1 LRYEIRKQEPL
12 MSDSINLAEFKELL
26 LARRE
31 ELLSVQKGHE
41 KAAETVEL
49 DQSKVGRVSRMDA
62 LQQQAMSAAAG
73 QRARLELAAI
83 EAALRRI
90 DSGEYGFCVTC
101 GEDIAEKRLRAN
113 PAVVRCINCARSKE
127 RF

>member
-1 LRYEIRKQEPL
+1 
-12 MSDSINLAEFKELL
+12 MSNSINLAEFKKLL
-26 LARRE
+26 TTRKV
-31 ELLSVQKGHE
+31 ELLSVQKSHE

-62 LQQQAMSAAAG
+62 LQQQAMSAAVG
-73 QRARLELAAI
+73 QRARLELTAI

-101 GEDIAEKRLRAN
+101 SEDIAEKRLRAN
-113 PAVVRCINCARSKE
+113 PAVVSCINCARSME
-127 RF
+127 SC

>member
-1 LRYEIRKQEPL
+1 
-12 MSDSINLAEFKELL
+12 MSDSIKLADFKKLL
-26 LARRE
+26 TTRKV

-62 LQQQAMSAAAG
+62 IQQQAMSAAVG
-73 QRARLELAAI
+73 QRARLELTAI

-90 DSGEYGFCVTC
+90 ENGEYGLCVTC

-113 PAVVRCINCARSKE
+113 PSVITCIRCAENAE
-127 RF
+127 RK

>member
-1 LRYEIRKQEPL
+1 
-12 MSDSINLAEFKELL
+12 MSQNVNLAEFKQLL
-26 LARRE
+26 LSRRE

-73 QRARLELAAI
+73 QRARLELTAI
-83 EAALRRI
+83 DSALRRV
-90 DSGEYGFCVTC
+90 DNGEYGFCVTC

-113 PAVVRCINCARSKE
+113 PAVVSCINCARSKE
-127 RF
+127 SF